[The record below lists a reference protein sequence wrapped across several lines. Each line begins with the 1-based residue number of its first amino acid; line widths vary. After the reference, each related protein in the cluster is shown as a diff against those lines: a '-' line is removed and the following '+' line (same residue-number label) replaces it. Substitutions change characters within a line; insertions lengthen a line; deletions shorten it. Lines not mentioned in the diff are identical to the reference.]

1 MASPFTIKAKQISET
16 RWSGSHMTSKISE
29 ERIKINIKLDNYLRA
44 RSGLAT
50 SREKKSDKENSKPTS
65 KLNSLFKPS
74 YSLTAMESAMNIV
87 TNNFHQK
94 SAFPMKAKIDIS
106 QPRRF
111 DAIPLKTAVRAQ

>member
-1 MASPFTIKAKQISET
+1 MASPFTTKAKQTSET
-16 RWSGSHMTSKISE
+16 RWSGSQKSTLEK
-29 ERIKINIKLDNYLRA
+29 RIKINIKLDNYLRA